1 MLRFLELVTR
11 VREPNISQWRRA
23 VCGDLTS
30 CFGFGGAAHTQLV
43 GPREQ
48 VTVTWPT
55 KDGRYDVTVTADG
68 HPEFAQR
75 YAGTVHAMPEGR
87 AETAH

>member
-1 MLRFLELVTR
+1 M
-11 VREPNISQWRRA
+11 
-23 VCGDLTS
+23 
-30 CFGFGGAAHTQLV
+30 
-43 GPREQ
+43 
-48 VTVTWPT
+48 TWPT